1 LIEGS
6 KVIDAEVLAEEQEML
21 TTWYTEKA
29 VDFIHRNRA
38 KPFFLYVP
46 HSMVHVP
53 IYVSDKFKG
62 KSGAGLYG
70 DTVMEVDWSVGQIIE
85 AIKKNNIAKDTL
97 VIFTS
102 DNGPW
107 LSYGDHAGSSGPLR
121 EGKGTMFE
129 GGVREPTIMWWPGKI
144 PAGTTCDEL
153 ASTIDILPTVAG
165 LIGAD
170 LPDHKI
176 DGKSIQPLM
185 FGEAGAQSPHEVFYQ
200 YYGGGQ
206 LQSVR
211 NRQWKLHLP
220 HSYRTLNG
228 RPGGNGGLPTNY
240 EQAKIGRA
248 LYDLKHDVGEANNV
262 IDAHPEIVAKLDAAA
277 EKARSDLGD
286 RLTKTKG
293 SGVRPIG
300 RLSDSDA
307 RLSW

>member
-1 LIEGS
+1 MCLYLVGCPRHLGQP
-6 KVIDAEVLAEEQEML
+6 A
-21 TTWYTEKA
+21 TTGGG
-29 VDFIHRNRA
+29 N
-38 KPFFLYVP
+38 
-46 HSMVHVP
+46 
-53 IYVSDKFKG
+53 
-62 KSGAGLYG
+62 
-70 DTVMEVDWSVGQIIE
+70 
-85 AIKKNNIAKDTL
+85 
-97 VIFTS
+97 
-102 DNGPW
+102 
-107 LSYGDHAGSSGPLR
+107 YGDHAGSSGPLR